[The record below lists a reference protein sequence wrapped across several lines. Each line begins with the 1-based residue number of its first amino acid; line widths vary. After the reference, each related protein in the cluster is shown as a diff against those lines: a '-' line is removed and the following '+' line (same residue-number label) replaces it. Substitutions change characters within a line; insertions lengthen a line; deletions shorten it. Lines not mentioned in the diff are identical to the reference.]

1 MKFIVLLVVL
11 ISCIACN
18 DKKETTIAET
28 NQETMIDTDE
38 DMSKLFDDPE
48 EEGSKMLIGKV
59 EVSALF
65 IDRFAWFKT
74 EFDAYTIDQDS
85 MASLTEALKDKEI
98 LVIMGTWCED
108 SQREVPRLVKILAN
122 INHEYGPRIIAV
134 NRDKDIPEGSENVE
148 NIAYV
153 PTIIILEN
161 GIELGRIVESTQET
175 LEKDL
180 LAIATDQD
188 YKHIYEE

>member
-1 MKFIVLLVVL
+1 
-11 ISCIACN
+11 
-18 DKKETTIAET
+18 
-28 NQETMIDTDE
+28 
-38 DMSKLFDDPE
+38 
-48 EEGSKMLIGKV
+48 
-59 EVSALF
+59 
-65 IDRFAWFKT
+65 
-74 EFDAYTIDQDS
+74 
-85 MASLTEALKDKEI
+85 
-98 LVIMGTWCED
+98 
-108 SQREVPRLVKILAN
+108 
-122 INHEYGPRIIAV
+122 
-134 NRDKDIPEGSENVE
+134 ENVE